1 MGFGDMFNLLRKRC
15 KVSSWL
21 GHPGVLKWL
30 LRNWVLYVYAV
41 PYSALWNI
49 SITLIGLC
57 ILIHMIIRLWY
68 VIAASILKIESA
80 SFCFIFIF
88 GTTLS
93 FQIC

>member
-1 MGFGDMFNLLRKRC
+1 MASEELGFVCLCCPVFCLMEC
-15 KVSSWL
+15 KYYLDRS
-21 GHPGVLKWL
+21 
-30 LRNWVLYVYAV
+30 VYSNTYCSV
-41 PYSALWNI
+41 
-49 SITLIGLC
+49 
-57 ILIHMIIRLWY
+57 IIRLWY